1 MPEKKTTRF
10 LNPGKGAASPKWQ
23 KVDDTEIWK
32 LTLKIQRWMSV
43 FPSLTV
49 YIPVRKDNLLKLVY
63 AELGNVPPSPAP
75 ANETVHIQY
84 GDKTL

>member
-1 MPEKKTTRF
+1 
-10 LNPGKGAASPKWQ
+10 
-23 KVDDTEIWK
+23 
-32 LTLKIQRWMSV
+32 MSV